1 MLNLWIFIL
10 GEKINTEKEKTKE
23 KINKTTKN
31 NTMKKTTYQTQK
43 STTVVEKRE
52 SEGVIA
58 NKAKAY
64 VKKLTDSFGPKSGFR
79 CF

>member
-1 MLNLWIFIL
+1 
-10 GEKINTEKEKTKE
+10 
-23 KINKTTKN
+23 
-31 NTMKKTTYQTQK
+31 MKKTTYQTQK
-43 STTVVEKRE
+43 STITVEKRE

-64 VKKLTDSFGPKSGFR
+64 AKKLTDSFGPKGGFR